1 MVTDVYNH
9 NLANSQH
16 QYQNIC
22 HFFLLILMFS
32 FLSTLPSFQNL
43 DFKIT
48 GQNCQQINI
57 SIISF
62 ADVQIL
68 VDILAVAAADCL
80 ALIKVEDPD
89 AGTKKN
95 GSDNKYLLI
104 VEITT
109 PCMKI
114 KPNHSFWLFWINILT
129 FLPVA

>member
-1 MVTDVYNH
+1 MTKYTPFFSINFDVF
-9 NLANSQH
+9 
-16 QYQNIC
+16 I
-22 HFFLLILMFS
+22 
-32 FLSTLPSFQNL
+32 LSTLPSFQNL

-95 GSDNKYLLI
+95 GSDNKYLLV

-114 KPNHSFWLFWINILT
+114 KPIHSFWLFWINILT